1 MGVKGTYIYDYER
14 PMLTADC
21 AVVNGRGELLL
32 VRRGG
37 EPFKDCWALP
47 GGFME
52 MDETIERCAMRELEE
67 ETGIRV
73 TEEELRLIGI
83 YSAPG
88 RDPRGRTV
96 TAAYAISVGDCTA
109 TAGDDA
115 AEVRWWPLTELP
127 PLAFDHAQII
137 ADMEQNKRDRSTL

>member
-1 MGVKGTYIYDYER
+1 MYTYEYPR

-21 AVVNGRGELLL
+21 MVTRGNDVLL
-32 VRRGG
+32 VRRGN
-37 EPFKDCWALP
+37 EPYKGCWALP

-52 MDETIERCAMRELEE
+52 MDETIEHCAVRELQE
-67 ETGIRV
+67 ETSLQVG
-73 TEEELRLIGI
+73 EADLHLIGV

-96 TAAYAISVGDCTA
+96 TAAYLVDGRRWAVDSNAV
-109 TAGDDA
+109 AGDDA
-115 AEVRWWPLTELP
+115 AEVRWWPLDELP

-137 ADMEQNKRDRSTL
+137 NDALRLCAPAH

>member
-21 AVVNGRGELLL
+21 AVVNPRGELLL

-37 EPFKDCWALP
+37 EPFKGCWALP

-52 MDETIERCAMRELEE
+52 MDEAIEQCAVRELNE
-67 ETGIRV
+67 ETGLVVDLADLRRV
-73 TEEELRLIGI
+73 GGF
-83 YSAPG
+83 SAPG

-96 TAAYAISVGDCTA
+96 TVAYAVHLAAPVTA
-109 TAGDDA
+109 TAADDA
-115 AEVRWWPLTELP
+115 AEVRWWSLDELP
-127 PLAFDHAQII
+127 PMAFDHNEIVKDAYTTAI
-137 ADMEQNKRDRSTL
+137 

>member
-1 MGVKGTYIYDYER
+1 MAEKGSYTYDYPR

-21 AVVNGRGELLL
+21 VVVRSGSEVLL

-37 EPFKDCWALP
+37 EPFKGCWALP

-52 MDETIERCAMRELEE
+52 MDETIEHCAVRELEE
-67 ETGIRV
+67 ETGLRFA
-73 TEEELRLIGI
+73 ERDLRLVGV

-96 TAAYAISVGDCTA
+96 TAAYRVELVEREAENGRPV
-109 TAGDDA
+109 AGDDA
-115 AEVRWWPLTELP
+115 AEVRWWPLAALP
-127 PLAFDHAQII
+127 PLAFDHAEII
-137 ADMEQNKRDRSTL
+137 AAARR

>member
-21 AVVNGRGELLL
+21 AVVNPRGELLL

-37 EPFKDCWALP
+37 EPFKGCWALP

-52 MDETIERCAMRELEE
+52 MDETIEHCAVRELEE

-73 TEEELRLIGI
+73 TEGDLRLIGV

-96 TAAYAISVGDCTA
+96 TAAYAVTVDDCTA
-109 TAGDDA
+109 TASDDA
-115 AEVRWWPLTELP
+115 AEVRWWSLNELP
-127 PLAFDHAQII
+127 PMAFDHNEIVKDAYTTAI
-137 ADMEQNKRDRSTL
+137 

>member
-1 MGVKGTYIYDYER
+1 MAEKGSYTYDYPR

-21 AVVNGRGELLL
+21 VVVRSGSEVLL

-37 EPFKDCWALP
+37 EPFKGCWALP

-52 MDETIERCAMRELEE
+52 MDETIERCAVRELEE
-67 ETGIRV
+67 ETGLRFA
-73 TEEELRLIGI
+73 ERDLRLIGV

-96 TAAYAISVGDCTA
+96 TAAYRVELVERSAENGRPV
-109 TAGDDA
+109 AGDDA
-115 AEVRWWPLTELP
+115 AEVRWWPLAALP
-127 PLAFDHAQII
+127 PLAFDHAEII
-137 ADMEQNKRDRSTL
+137 AAARR

>member
-1 MGVKGTYIYDYER
+1 MKGTYTYEYPR

-21 AVVNGRGELLL
+21 VVVRHRAEVLL
-32 VRRGG
+32 VRRGN
-37 EPFKDCWALP
+37 EPYKGCWALP

-52 MDETIERCAMRELEE
+52 MDESIERCAVRELME
-67 ETGIRV
+67 ETGLAVDEKR
-73 TEEELRLIGI
+73 LRLIGV

-96 TAAYAISVGDCTA
+96 TAAYRIDVEDDPQA

-115 AEVRWWPLTELP
+115 AEVRWWPVSALP
-127 PLAFDHAQII
+127 PLAFDHAEII
-137 ADMEQNKRDRSTL
+137 AAALAL

>member
-21 AVVNGRGELLL
+21 AVVNPSGELLL

-37 EPFKDCWALP
+37 EPFKGCWALP

-52 MDETIERCAMRELEE
+52 MDETMEHCAVRELEE
-67 ETGIRV
+67 ETGIQV
-73 TEEELRLIGI
+73 TEGDLRLIGV

-96 TAAYAISVGDCTA
+96 TAAYAVTVDDCTA
-109 TAGDDA
+109 KAGDDA
-115 AEVRWWPLTELP
+115 AEVCWWPLNELP
-127 PLAFDHAQII
+127 PMAFDHNEIVKDAYPT
-137 ADMEQNKRDRSTL
+137 AR